1 MTGGIECAPE
11 VTMRFTRT
19 LIALTPLAL
28 LAACSSSGPSP
39 AATATAPPAGP
50 AATATIEGR
59 SGSALSG
66 TATFVQTGDTV
77 HVVVDVANAPEGVH
91 AVHLHEKG
99 DCSAPDATSAGGHF
113 NPAHTEHGSP
123 DVPMH
128 HAGDFGN
135 MTVGGE
141 GHGHLELDTT
151 MLTVPPGDHSVV
163 GRAIVVHAKEDDM
176 HTQPTGNAGGRI
188 GCGVV
193 TEKAAAPKK

>member
-1 MTGGIECAPE
+1 
-11 VTMRFTRT
+11 MRLTPRT
-19 LIALTPLAL
+19 LIAIAPLAL
-28 LAACSSSGPSP
+28 LAACAGSKSSSTATTAPHAGP
-39 AATATAPPAGP
+39 TATAM
-50 AATATIEGR
+50 IEGR
-59 SGSALSG
+59 SGSTLTG
-66 TATFVQTGDTV
+66 TATFVQNGDAV
-77 HVVVDVANAPEGVH
+77 HVTVDVAGAPEGVH

-113 NPAHTEHGSP
+113 NPMHMEHGSP
-123 DVPMH
+123 DAPSH

-135 MTVGGE
+135 MTVAGD

-151 MLTVPPGDHSVV
+151 MLTVLPGDRSVA

-193 TEKAAAPKK
+193 AEKPATAAPAK

>member
-1 MTGGIECAPE
+1 
-11 VTMRFTRT
+11 MRIIRSV
-19 LIALTPLAL
+19 LAMVPLAL
-28 LAACSSSGPSP
+28 FLGCASSKTSTNAASK
-39 AATATAPPAGP
+39 PPAGP
-50 AATATIEGR
+50 RATAAIEGR

-66 TATFVQTGDTV
+66 TAVFTQNGDAV

-113 NPAHTEHGSP
+113 NPMKMEHGSP
-123 DVPMH
+123 DAPVH

-141 GHGHLELDTT
+141 GHGHLELDST
-151 MLTVPPGDHSVV
+151 MLTVTPGEHSVV
-163 GRAIVVHAKEDDM
+163 GHAIVVHAKEDDM
-176 HTQPTGNAGGRI
+176 HTQPTGNAGARV

-193 TEKAAAPKK
+193 EQK